1 MSAVNVL
8 GDILLSIR
16 NGKLSEDELQLVV
29 EAVRVA
35 RQRNAATV
43 VRTLRVGD
51 SVKFSSQKRGEF
63 VGTLMK
69 VNIKKAIVK
78 TSAGQ
83 WNVPLSM
90 LSPA

>member
-51 SVKFSSQKRGEF
+51 SVKFNSQRHGLM
-63 VGTLMK
+63 VGTLQK

-78 TSAGQ
+78 TSAGE
-83 WNVPLSM
+83 WRVPLAM
-90 LSPA
+90 LTAA